1 MRSYS
6 EPVLKERFKSL
17 GFIWPVFHLIG
28 IRSKA
33 DKPNEFDDL
42 FYLCDNLTGKK
53 GSFLQLTGTTNPG
66 TSWLSNVM
74 NLKGCA
80 VLIPGQYVDCW
91 SLGKHHGKYDAW
103 VQVKPIS
110 VFRDNNKDFKS
121 DESGIPDIGL
131 FGINVHRASET
142 AISKFIDKWSAGCQV
157 MNNPKEYDVLIDLS
171 KKSGLRFFTYTL
183 LKEF

>member
-6 EPVLKERFKSL
+6 ENELRDKFKAL
-17 GFIWPVFHLIG
+17 GFKWLPFHLIG

-42 FYLCDNLTGKK
+42 FYLYDNGVY
-53 GSFLQLTGTTNPG
+53 LQFTGTTNPG
-66 TSWLSNVM
+66 ISWLTNVM
-74 NLKGCA
+74 NPKGCA
-80 VLIPGQYVDCW
+80 VLTLGQHIDCW

-103 VQVKPIS
+103 VQTKPVS
-110 VFRDNNKDFKS
+110 VFRDNNKDSKS

-142 AISKFIDKWSAGCQV
+142 GVSKLIDKWSAGCQV
-157 MNNPKEYDVLIDLS
+157 MNNPNEYDVLIYRS
-171 KKSGLRFFTYTL
+171 KKSGLRNFTYTL